1 MQHSEPFRWPG
12 RMPGMNEKKAFYDE
26 KNSRI
31 VHVGTIADDDYW
43 DSHWAEGIVLRP
55 DRFVVETTKQY
66 LTGPA
71 KVLDAGC
78 GLANTV
84 YGLHQAG
91 FSAHGIDFAQKTVG
105 MVNRAAPHL
114 QVTVGDVRAT
124 GFADEF
130 FDGVWSLGVIEH
142 FFDGY
147 DEIVLEMRRIIRS
160 GGIAFV
166 TVPSISPLRRLKARM
181 GLYPRFSGEQAGF
194 YQFVLEPSSIVSRF
208 EQHGFKLLES
218 RPRGG
223 FKGLKDET
231 FFARPMQA
239 WYDSSNGVL
248 RGLRAAADRLLGPF
262 SHHTRLYVFHR
273 V

>member
-1 MQHSEPFRWPG
+1 MQRSEAFLWPG
-12 RMPGMNEKKAFYDE
+12 RMPEMNEKKAFYDE

-43 DSHWAEGIVLRP
+43 DSHWAEGTVSRP
-55 DRFVVETTKQY
+55 DRFVVETTKRY

-71 KVLDAGC
+71 RVLDAGC
-78 GLANTV
+78 GLANTAH
-84 YGLHQAG
+84 GLHQAG
-91 FSAHGIDFAQKTVG
+91 FSAYGIDFARKTVG

-166 TVPSISPLRRLKARM
+166 TVPSISPLRRLKASM
-181 GLYPRFSGEQAGF
+181 GLYPRFSGERAGF
-194 YQFVLEPSSIVSRF
+194 YQFILEPSSIVSGF
-208 EQHGFKLLES
+208 EQHGFKLLET

-231 FFARPMQA
+231 FFTKPMQA
-239 WYDSSNGVL
+239 WYDSRNGIL

-273 V
+273 I

>member
-1 MQHSEPFRWPG
+1 
-12 RMPGMNEKKAFYDE
+12 MPEMNEKKAFYDE
-26 KNSRI
+26 KNRRI
-31 VHVGTIADDDYW
+31 VHVGTVADDDYW
-43 DSHWAEGIVLRP
+43 DSHWAEGIVLKP
-55 DRFVVETTKQY
+55 DRFVVETTKRY
-66 LTGPA
+66 LTGSA

-84 YGLHQAG
+84 HGLHQAG
-91 FSAHGIDFAQKTVG
+91 FSAYGIDFAQKTVG

-147 DEIVLEMRRIIRS
+147 DEIALEMRRIIRS
-160 GGIAFV
+160 GGVAFV
-166 TVPSISPLRRLKARM
+166 TVPSISPLRRLKIRM

-194 YQFVLEPSSIVSRF
+194 YQFVLGPSSIVSSF
-208 EQHGFKLLES
+208 EQHGFKLLGS
-218 RPRGG
+218 QPRGG

-231 FFARPMQA
+231 FFSKPMQA
-239 WYDSSNGVL
+239 WYDSKNGIL

-273 V
+273 I